1 MAINSEVQEDEH
13 TMNNQE
19 IMQKKK
25 EPSSSSSSSMLS
37 LRKKNQRKKNPIR
50 EFQTKAMDWIWTSTL
65 GSKPYKRSVLAFLC
79 PKEPIIC
86 EDNHLN
92 VGLKGQPCVIDGD
105 FFQSVKLDESFW
117 TLEDSKEIFITLSK
131 QNQRDWWKYLVKG
144 EPEIDTQKC
153 EPKTSRFVDLDAET
167 RLAVEKMRFDQ
178 RQKAMGLLTSEETK
192 NQEMMKMFTLQQ
204 KW

>member
-25 EPSSSSSSSMLS
+25 EPSSSSSSSMLKS
-37 LRKKNQRKKNPIR
+37 NKRVPNKGNGLDMDKYSWI
-50 EFQTKAMDWIWTSTL
+50 QTL
-65 GSKPYKRSVLAFLC
+65 QEVN
-79 PKEPIIC
+79 
-86 EDNHLN
+86 NHLN